1 MDEPTCTCGA
11 TIQLPEAPNQP
22 GDIKGDSLCPACNKL
37 WEFKFSPGGRL
48 LNAPPTVVPT

>member
-1 MDEPTCTCGA
+1 MDEPTCTCGT

-37 WEFKFSPGGRL
+37 WEFKFSPGGRF